1 MGDPSFLANLAAH
14 LHAKLSKDQ
23 TSSFLFLVF
32 ANCRVYVGIPNPDF
46 YTKAKNK
53 CISDPPKRSNVL
65 KKIKRK
71 VFNKYILP
79 AVYFHR
85 APSPYWHR
93 PSSWAPSR
101 RFAGRGIG
109 SPCVTRPPH
118 STHRLSSLSEI
129 PIFISF
135 AGSRLFQKEKLTT
148 KGVANLLFGQVSLKT
163 VWTWRKLDRGG
174 AGDGKRP
181 ASQILLLW
189 TATGSGPCDEKMTVV
204 AQNDRFRNV
213 FKIFTYLSCFVQTM
227 TVLLRTLEFF

>member
-1 MGDPSFLANLAAH
+1 MY
-14 LHAKLSKDQ
+14 Q
-23 TSSFLFLVF
+23 W
-32 ANCRVYVGIPNPDF
+32 
-46 YTKAKNK
+46 
-53 CISDPPKRSNVL
+53 PPKRSNVL

-135 AGSRLFQKEKLTT
+135 AGSRLFQKGKLTT

-174 AGDGKRP
+174 RV
-181 ASQILLLW
+181 
-189 TATGSGPCDEKMTVV
+189 TGSVQRPKFYYFERLLDRVLVMENDSCCAKWPFSKRI
-204 AQNDRFRNV
+204 QN
-213 FKIFTYLSCFVQTM
+213 IYLP
-227 TVLLRTLEFF
+227 LLFCANNDSFY